1 MSQNWTRKRAIL
13 QDEIDKESAGHPQLI
28 IIHTG
33 TNDLTTT
40 TPIDDFISDISVLI
54 TQAST
59 KFPKSKIVYSTLL
72 PRTDIPLHTLS
83 KINTNLIDSC
93 SKLPNVHL
101 VNHENIFS
109 KGTEVLHDRKHLKKR
124 HLGLFAANLKAA
136 IRGRGKPPR
145 TNSSQLYRSS
155 LSSSH
160 SFHTSTSEGYPPSSN
175 GVRNIHSQ
183 VHQTSRQQQPLP
195 SRSHIQLPRVMPLI
209 VMLLKTVTTPT
220 TFRKTPQQQQNF
232 PPQYYNVQSLSRLT

>member
-1 MSQNWTRKRAIL
+1 MTPPIPQDIAPPPIQASVNNKAVFLCDSNGKFIDKRKLFQPTQDFTFFRCPKIEHARAIL

-83 KINTNLIDSC
+83 EINTNLMTAAQNYQTSIWSIKKISSPRELKC
-93 SKLPNVHL
+93 CMT
-101 VNHENIFS
+101 ENI
-109 KGTEVLHDRKHLKKR
+109 LKK
-124 HLGLFAANLKAA
+124 GIA
-136 IRGRGKPPR
+136 
-145 TNSSQLYRSS
+145 
-155 LSSSH
+155 
-160 SFHTSTSEGYPPSSN
+160 
-175 GVRNIHSQ
+175 
-183 VHQTSRQQQPLP
+183 
-195 SRSHIQLPRVMPLI
+195 
-209 VMLLKTVTTPT
+209 
-220 TFRKTPQQQQNF
+220 
-232 PPQYYNVQSLSRLT
+232 

>member
-1 MSQNWTRKRAIL
+1 MKSGGAAKN
-13 QDEIDKESAGHPQLI
+13 EESAGHPQLI

-83 KINTNLIDSC
+83 MINTNLIDSC

-101 VNHENIFS
+101 LVVNHENIFS
-109 KGTEVLHDRKHLKKR
+109 KGTKVLHDRKHLKKR
-124 HLGLFAANLKAA
+124 HLGLFAANLKVA

-145 TNSSQLYRSS
+145 ANSSQLYRSS

-160 SFHTSTSEGYPPSSN
+160 SFHTTPSECYPPSSN
-175 GVRNIHSQ
+175 DVRNIHS
-183 VHQTSRQQQPLP
+183 
-195 SRSHIQLPRVMPLI
+195 
-209 VMLLKTVTTPT
+209 
-220 TFRKTPQQQQNF
+220 
-232 PPQYYNVQSLSRLT
+232 

>member
-1 MSQNWTRKRAIL
+1 M
-13 QDEIDKESAGHPQLI
+13 
-28 IIHTG
+28 
-33 TNDLTTT
+33 
-40 TPIDDFISDISVLI
+40 
-54 TQAST
+54 
-59 KFPKSKIVYSTLL
+59 

-101 VNHENIFS
+101 VNHDNIFS

-145 TNSSQLYRSS
+145 ANSSQLYRSS

-160 SFHTSTSEGYPPSSN
+160 SFHTSPSEGYLPSSN
-175 GVRNIHSQ
+175 GVGNIHSQ
-183 VHQTSRQQQPLP
+183 VHHTSRETQQQALP
-195 SRSHIQLPRVMPLI
+195 TRLPYTNSLAHASYSNAVKNGQKMTYNIPQA
-209 VMLLKTVTTPT
+209 
-220 TFRKTPQQQQNF
+220 PQQQQNF
-232 PPQYYNVQSLSRLT
+232 PPQHYNVQSFTPSHFAAVGPIPSVPLQNDCAVGKAPAVEVQKELVS

>member
-1 MSQNWTRKRAIL
+1 MTPRTPHDIAPPPIQASVNNKAVFLCDSNGKFIDKRKLFQPTQDFTFFRCPKIEHARAIL

-93 SKLPNVHL
+93 SKLPNVDL
-101 VNHENIFS
+101 VKHENIFS
-109 KGTEVLHDRKHLKKR
+109 KGIEVLHDRKHL
-124 HLGLFAANLKAA
+124 
-136 IRGRGKPPR
+136 
-145 TNSSQLYRSS
+145 
-155 LSSSH
+155 
-160 SFHTSTSEGYPPSSN
+160 
-175 GVRNIHSQ
+175 
-183 VHQTSRQQQPLP
+183 
-195 SRSHIQLPRVMPLI
+195 
-209 VMLLKTVTTPT
+209 
-220 TFRKTPQQQQNF
+220 
-232 PPQYYNVQSLSRLT
+232 